1 MKLRPEWSQR
11 LLRKGVL
18 VQETYELFAAWDDG
32 LSDVQ
37 NLKSTLVGKYGT
49 AGWERGTEAEYLA
62 ELVRSWA
69 DEYDWRPHEQRIRAL
84 PLGPRRVVHQ
94 RAEAGPSL
102 RRDSTASHRQF
113 RAVSAG
119 PACEPSPPVRL

>member
-1 MKLRPEWSQR
+1 MDDAAPPPVEQAVLDDLRQR
-11 LLRKGVL
+11 LRSYRRVA
-18 VQETYELFAAWDDG
+18 T
-32 LSDVQ
+32 
-37 NLKSTLVGKYGT
+37 TGT

-84 PLGPRRVVHQ
+84 PWARAGRCTSGPK
-94 RAEAGPSL
+94 AGPSL

-113 RAVSAG
+113 RAVSAS